1 MTVYIVSA
9 LSEQHDCLQSSLPP
23 VAMVHTVDLAEKH
36 NRLNSGLHICAS
48 IHTELEAVAAS
59 PVASEQLC

>member
-1 MTVYIVSA
+1 MPVYIVCA
-9 LSEQHDCLQSSLPP
+9 LSEQHDCLPSSLPP

-36 NRLNSGLHICAS
+36 NRLNSGLDICAS
-48 IHTELEAVAAS
+48 VHTELEAATAS